1 MMAPRSLTEY
11 AFNDKRMDRLILKI
25 GLFSIY
31 DVLIEINENLMRI
44 FIKLKL
50 HWIPLNLIFLKLYFI

>member
-11 AFNDKRMDRLILKI
+11 AFNDKRMDRRKI

-50 HWIPLNLIFLKLYFI
+50 HWIPLNLMFLKLYFI

>member
-11 AFNDKRMDRLILKI
+11 AFNDKRMDRRKI

>member
-11 AFNDKRMDRLILKI
+11 AFNDKRMDRGKI

>member
-11 AFNDKRMDRLILKI
+11 AFNDKRMDRRKI

-31 DVLIEINENLMRI
+31 DVFIEINENLMRI
-44 FIKLKL
+44 FIKVTLDSFEFNIFK
-50 HWIPLNLIFLKLYFI
+50 IVFYLIN

>member
-11 AFNDKRMDRLILKI
+11 AFNDKRMDRRKI

-31 DVLIEINENLMRI
+31 DVFIEINENLMRI

>member
-11 AFNDKRMDRLILKI
+11 AFNDKRMDRRKI

-31 DVLIEINENLMRI
+31 DVFIEINKNLMRI

-50 HWIPLNLIFLKLYFI
+50 HWIPLNLMFLKLYFI

>member
-11 AFNDKRMDRLILKI
+11 AFNDKRMDRRKI

-31 DVLIEINENLMRI
+31 DVFIEINENLMRI

-50 HWIPLNLIFLKLYFI
+50 HWIPLNLMFLKLYFI

>member
-11 AFNDKRMDRLILKI
+11 AFNDKQMDRRKI

-50 HWIPLNLIFLKLYFI
+50 HWIPLNLMFLKLYFI